1 RRWLAAN
8 RRKNSV
14 APDLFWIPLDAP
26 GRLAISARSRG
37 GDWLPD
43 EVAGWKRAGI
53 GVVVSLLTPDEEAEL
68 DLTAEAA
75 ECASQGVRF
84 VSLPVPDR
92 SLPPD
97 PDRWNAAVADVVS
110 ALESG
115 IRVAAHCRQGI
126 GRSGLLVLAVLK
138 TLGQSTDEAIDRVSA
153 ARGRPV
159 PETPEQA
166 VWIAR
171 FTPSPPTPLPE
182 GRGEPKL

>member
-1 RRWLAAN
+1 MGIPL
-8 RRKNSV
+8 

-26 GRLAISARSRG
+26 GRLAISARPRG
-37 GDWLPD
+37 GDWLSD
-43 EVAGWKRAGI
+43 EIAGWQRAGV
-53 GVVVSLLTPDEEAEL
+53 GLVVSLLTSDEEAEL

-97 PDRWNAAVADVVS
+97 PARWNAAVAEVCS
-110 ALESG
+110 ALAAD

-138 TLGQSTDEAIDRVSA
+138 TLGLTTDEAVSRVSA

-159 PETPEQA
+159 PETADQA
-166 VWIAR
+166 GWIAR
-171 FTPSPPTPLPE
+171 YLPAQ
-182 GRGEPKL
+182 G

>member
-1 RRWLAAN
+1 MT
-8 RRKNSV
+8 
-14 APDLFWIPLDAP
+14 PDLFWIPLDAP
-26 GRLAISARSRG
+26 GRLAISARPRG

-43 EVAGWKRAGI
+43 EVAGWQRAGV
-53 GVVVSLLTPDEEAEL
+53 GLVVSLLTPDEETEL

-75 ECASQGVRF
+75 GCASRGVRF

-97 PDRWNAAVADVVS
+97 PDRWNAAVADVAS
-110 ALESG
+110 AVAAG

-138 TLGQSTDEAIDRVSA
+138 TLGLTTDEAVRRASA

-166 VWIAR
+166 GWIAR
-171 FTPSPPTPLPE
+171 Y
-182 GRGEPKL
+182 EPG

>member
-1 RRWLAAN
+1 
-8 RRKNSV
+8 V
-14 APDLFWIPLDAP
+14 APDLFWISLDSP
-26 GRLAISARSRG
+26 GRLAISARPRG

-43 EVAGWKRAGI
+43 EVVGWKRT
-53 GVVVSLLTPDEEAEL
+53 GVRLVVSLLTPEEEAEF

-97 PDRWNAAVADVVS
+97 PDRWNAAVADLVS
-110 ALESG
+110 ALATG

-138 TLGQSTDEAIDRVSA
+138 TLGLATDKAIRRVSA

-166 VWIAR
+166 GWIASY
-171 FTPSPPTPLPE
+171 TPAQ
-182 GRGEPKL
+182 G

>member
-1 RRWLAAN
+1 MTKEGGPVSPHWSLVGH
-8 RRKNSV
+8 SSLGIPL

-26 GRLAISARSRG
+26 GRLAISARPRG
-37 GDWLPD
+37 GDWLSD
-43 EVAGWKRAGI
+43 EIAGWQRAGV
-53 GVVVSLLTPDEEAEL
+53 GLVVSLLTSDEEAEL

-97 PDRWNAAVADVVS
+97 PARWNAAVAEVCS
-110 ALESG
+110 ALAAD

-138 TLGQSTDEAIDRVSA
+138 TLGLTTDEAVSRVSA

-159 PETPEQA
+159 PETADQA
-166 VWIAR
+166 GWIAR
-171 FTPSPPTPLPE
+171 YLPAQ
-182 GRGEPKL
+182 G